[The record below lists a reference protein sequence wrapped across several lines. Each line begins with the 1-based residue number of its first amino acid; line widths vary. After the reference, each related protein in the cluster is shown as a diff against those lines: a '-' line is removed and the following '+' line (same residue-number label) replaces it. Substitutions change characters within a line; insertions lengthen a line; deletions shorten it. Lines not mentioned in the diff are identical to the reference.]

1 MKEHTIIFYP
11 SNRRVRVRDGEN
23 LLRAAIA
30 AEVHINAFCG
40 GDGTCGKCRAI
51 VEKGIVDTKPTTM
64 LSPEEI
70 KEGYVLACRSA
81 VMSDLEV
88 RIPIESRLADRQILE
103 RERRVPTY
111 GHILSTAE
119 WEARL
124 ASLKFDPAA
133 RKVHLRLKPPSL
145 DDSLS
150 DLSRIERE
158 LSVKHRIKN
167 IVTDIS
173 VVWKLPDILR
183 QNNWDITVTL
193 LSTGS
198 EVRLTQVEPGD
209 TTSQHYGVAIDVGT
223 TSIVARLI
231 DLNKGYTLAQ
241 SSDYNAQITYGED
254 VITRIIFAT
263 KENGLAKLQ
272 SLVVSTI
279 NGLIERLIK
288 KARIKPEHISVL
300 VAAGNTTMTHLLLGL
315 NPKYIREEP
324 YIPAATSFPWVKC
337 GDLGMSVVPQAYLYC
352 FPCVASYVGGDI
364 TAGILA
370 SNFLEEDILTLYT
383 DVGTNG
389 EMVLGCSDWLLS
401 CSCSAGP
408 AFEGGGIK
416 HGMRATRG
424 AIEQIRIDPVTLEP
438 MIITIGLTK
447 PSGICGSGLIDAVAE
462 LFLAGVINQRGKMNL
477 ELETP
482 RIREEEYGAEYVL
495 AWAGETATGKD
506 IVITE
511 VDIDNL
517 MRAKAAVFAGITVL
531 VESLDLKLQDI
542 ENIIIAGAF
551 GNYLEIDKAI
561 TIGLLP
567 ELPMEKFTFVGNGSL
582 LGACFACLSREMQ
595 EKAKKIAKK
604 MAYLDLS
611 TSSKFMERYVSA
623 LFLPHTNVDLFPSMK
638 GRIKALTRKAI

>member
-1 MKEHTIIFYP
+1 MKEYNVIFYP
-11 SNRRVRVRDGEN
+11 SNRRIRVKDGEN

-40 GDGTCGKCRAI
+40 GDGTCGKCRVI

-64 LSPEEI
+64 LSTEEI
-70 KEGYVLACRSA
+70 KEGYVLTCSSA
-81 VMSDLEV
+81 IKSDLEV
-88 RIPIESRLADRQILE
+88 RVPIESRLADRQILE

-124 ASLKFDPAA
+124 VSVKLDPAV

-158 LSVKHRIKN
+158 LSVKHHIKN
-167 IVTDIS
+167 IITDIS
-173 VVWKLPDILR
+173 VARKLPDILR
-183 QNNWDITVTL
+183 QSNWDITGTL
-193 LSTGS
+193 LNTGS
-198 EVRLTQVEPGD
+198 EIILTQVEPGD

-223 TSIVARLI
+223 TSIVARLM
-231 DLNKGYTLAQ
+231 DLNKGHTLAQ
-241 SSDYNAQITYGED
+241 SSDYNAQMTYGED
-254 VITRIIFAT
+254 VITRIIFAM
-263 KENGLAKLQ
+263 KKNGLVKLQ
-272 SLVVSTI
+272 SLVISTI

-288 KARIKPEHISVL
+288 RAKIKPEHISVL
-300 VAAGNTTMTHLLLGL
+300 VAAGNTTMTHLFLGL

-337 GDLGMSVVPQAYLYC
+337 EELGIDVVPQAYLHC
-352 FPCVASYVGGDI
+352 SPCVASYVGGDI

-438 MIITIGLTK
+438 MIITVGLTK
-447 PSGICGSGLIDAVAE
+447 PLGICGSGLIDAVAE
-462 LFLAGVINQRGKMNL
+462 LFLAGVINQKGKMNL

-482 RIREEEYGAEYVL
+482 RVRKGVYGAEYVL
-495 AWAGETATGKD
+495 AWANETATGKN
-506 IVITE
+506 IVISE
-511 VDIDNL
+511 ADIDNL

-531 VESLDLKLQDI
+531 VESLDLKLSDI

-567 ELPMEKFTFVGNGSL
+567 ELPMEKFIFIGNGSL

-595 EKAKKIAKK
+595 EKAKKIAEK
-604 MAYLDLS
+604 MSYLDLS
-611 TSSKFMERYVSA
+611 ASSKFMERYISA